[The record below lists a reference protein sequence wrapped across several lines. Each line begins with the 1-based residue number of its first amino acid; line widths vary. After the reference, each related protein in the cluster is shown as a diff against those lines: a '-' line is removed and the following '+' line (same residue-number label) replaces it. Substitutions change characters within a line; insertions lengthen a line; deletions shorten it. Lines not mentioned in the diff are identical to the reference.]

1 MEKESKASDSTRL
14 LVTGSDKSRPGR
26 SGEMSTLTQR
36 AEGWKQL
43 RHVSVQRFLREEK
56 ARGSR
61 LTLDSGFWISASSG
75 AKLRLTRGNI
85 FWRTIQKAGR
95 AAVTV

>member
-14 LVTGSDKSRPGR
+14 LVTGSDKSRQGGN
-26 SGEMSTLTQR
+26 GEKSTLTQR

-43 RHVSVQRFLREEK
+43 RHISVQCFLREK
-56 ARGSR
+56 AWGSR
-61 LTLDSGFWISASSG
+61 LTLDSGFWISASRG
-75 AKLRLTRGNI
+75 AKLSITRRNI

-95 AAVTV
+95 AVVRV